1 MTPIVQG
8 TVTVSKGDTKTRHL
22 QIESND
28 SYVEDDLEH
37 FEAYG
42 FTSEPFPDGKTDS
55 ITVYTD
61 THQGHGVVLVVHDR
75 RYRITN
81 LKAGEVCVF
90 DDKKR
95 KIYLKREGIEID
107 GVDDPITVKTK
118 GNIII
123 NSGANVNITASGA
136 CTVQASSTTI
146 KSPANTIQGPLTVTG
161 AIVGQGGLAI
171 SGGSGASVQG
181 SLKTTGDVIAG
192 SISLNN
198 HVHAG
203 VQTGDGLTG
212 KPK

>member
-8 TVTVSKGDTKTRHL
+8 TVTVSKGDTKTRRL

-28 SYVEDDLEH
+28 QYIEDDLEH

-42 FTSEPFPDGKTDS
+42 FTSEPFPDGKTDA

-75 RYRITN
+75 RYRVVN
-81 LKAGEVCVF
+81 MKPGEVCVF

-95 KIYLKREGIEID
+95 KIYLKRDGIEID
-107 GVDDPITVKTK
+107 GVDDPITVKTT

-123 NSGANVNITASGA
+123 NAGDSVNITANSVNVTA
-136 CTVQASSTTI
+136 QSTVI
-146 KSPANTIQGPLTVTG
+146 NSPANQVNGPLTVTG
-161 AIVGQGGLAI
+161 QIVGQGGLTI

-181 SLKTTGDVIAG
+181 TLTTTGDVVAAGISLDNHTHGGVQAG
-192 SISLNN
+192 SAS
-198 HVHAG
+198 
-203 VQTGDGLTG
+203 TS
-212 KPK
+212 KPQ

>member
-8 TVTVSKGDTKTRHL
+8 TVTVSKGDTKTRRL

-28 SYVEDDLEH
+28 QYVEDDLEH
-37 FEAYG
+37 FESYG
-42 FTSEPFPDGKTDS
+42 FTSEPFPDGATDA

-81 LKAGEVCVF
+81 LKAGEVCLF

-95 KIYLKREGIEID
+95 VVYLKREGIVID
-107 GVDDPITVKTK
+107 GVDDPITVKTT

-123 NSGANVNITASGA
+123 NAGDSVNITANSVNVNA
-136 CTVQASSTTI
+136 QSTVI
-146 KSPANTIQGPLTVTG
+146 NSPSNKINGPLTVTG

-181 SLKTTGDVIAG
+181 TLTTTDDVVAAG
-192 SISLNN
+192 ISLDN
-198 HVHAG
+198 HTHSG
-203 VQTGDGLTG
+203 VQAGNSSTS
-212 KPK
+212 KPE

>member
-8 TVTVSKGDTKTRHL
+8 TVTVSKGDTKTRRL

-28 SYVEDDLEH
+28 QYVEDDLEH

-42 FTSEPFPDGKTDS
+42 FTSEPFPDGATDA

-81 LKAGEVCVF
+81 LKAGEVCLF

-95 KIYLKREGIEID
+95 VVYLKREGIVID
-107 GVDDPITVKTK
+107 GADDPITVKTK

-123 NSGANVNITASGA
+123 NAEAEVNITADSVKVNA
-136 CTVQASSTTI
+136 QSTVI
-146 KSPANTIQGPLTVTG
+146 NSPSNKINGPLTVTG
-161 AIVGQGGLAI
+161 QIVGQGGLAI

-181 SLKTTGDVIAG
+181 SLTTTGDVVAAG
-192 SISLNN
+192 ISLDN
-198 HVHAG
+198 HIHGG
-203 VQTGDGLTG
+203 VQGGDASTSA
-212 KPK
+212 PQ